1 MSTSDGVPLSG
12 PDIGNG
18 ARPISETGYPEAQQ
32 TAGQCQGQDGLGSSK
47 AVPGATATAIGPPKR
62 PPRRGAKPTPDRPV
76 RALFCMG
83 LKNPL
88 RKMCID
94 VVEWKPFEWLIL
106 LTILANCVA
115 LGVYTPY
122 PYGDSNQTNLYLE
135 KIEYVFLVIFTVECV
150 MKIIAYGF
158 VVHPG
163 AYLRNGWNMLDFTI
177 VVIGMIS
184 TILTILMK
192 EGFDVKA
199 LRAFRVLR
207 PLRLV
212 SGVPSLQVVLNS
224 ILRAMVPLLH
234 IALLVLFVIII
245 YAIIGLELFSGKMH
259 KTCRNN
265 KTGEI
270 MEDPHPCGD
279 HGFQCHTLGS
289 QYVCSKQYWEG
300 PNNGITNFDNFGLA
314 MLTVFQ
320 CITLEGWTDVLY
332 DIEDA
337 MGSTWQWIY
346 FVSMVILGAFFVM
359 NLILG
364 VLSGEFSKE
373 REKAKNRGEF
383 QKFREKQQIED
394 DLRGY
399 LDWITQ
405 AEDIE
410 TEHDEMPRMQS
421 RKSKPE
427 DEMESTDRLEGDEES
442 AHQVSLWEKKRKEW
456 KEINKRVRKV
466 CRMAVKSQVFYW
478 LIIILVFLNTAVLA
492 TEHFRQPDWLDW
504 FQEYT
509 NMFFIALFT
518 MEMMLKMYS
527 LGWQKYFLSL
537 FNRFDCFV
545 VIGSITEMILT
556 NTEVMPPL
564 GISVLRC
571 VRLLR
576 VFKVTKYWRSLS
588 NLVASLLNSIQSIAS
603 LLLLLFLFIV
613 IFALLGMQVFGGK
626 FNFDDLQD
634 KTRSNF
640 DSFWQ
645 SLLTVFQILT
655 GEDWNAVMYE
665 GIRAYEGV
673 TGYGIF
679 ACVYFIILFICGN
692 YILLNVFLA
701 IAVDNLADADQLTTV
716 DKEEGDKSHGGSPA
730 RDECSGEECIHDDE
744 DIGDMTSGEEDPGTD
759 VEQYENEGDD
769 YEGQDTE
776 GSKDGH
782 DGEGEDDY
790 DHMEMDE
797 IEGGPEVISA
807 RPRRM
812 SEYNITTEKP
822 PIPEGSAFFVFSKT
836 NRFRIF
842 CHWFCNHSYYG
853 NFILACIMISSAM
866 LAAEDPLKAT
876 SERNIILNRFDYFF
890 TTVFT
895 IEICLKMVS
904 YGFVLHDGAFCR
916 SAFNLLDLLVVC
928 VSLISIAWR
937 SSAISF
943 VKILRVLR
951 VLRPLRAINR
961 AKGLKH
967 VVQCVIVAVKTIG
980 NIVLVTSLL
989 QFVFAVIG
997 VQLFKGKFFQ
1007 CNDVSKITEAE
1018 CHGTYLIYEEG
1029 NINRPVMKERLW
1041 SRNRF
1046 HFDDVAKAM
1055 LTLFTVST
1063 FEGWPGL
1070 LYVSIDSNR
1079 ESYGPIHNFRPI
1091 VAAYYIIYIIIIAFF
1106 MVNIFVGFV
1115 IVTFQNEG
1123 EQEYKNCG
1131 LEKNQR
1137 NCIEFALKAK
1147 PVRRYI
1153 PKHRIQYKVWWF
1165 VTSQPFEYTIFTLII
1180 INTITL
1186 AMKFYNQPDPYTHA
1200 LDVLNMIFTAVF
1212 ALEFVFKL
1220 AAFRFKN
1227 YFGDA
1232 WNVFDFIIVLGSFI
1246 DIVYSEVHARLHV
1259 KAGGSLPTKPGT
1271 NIISINFFRLFRVM
1285 RLVKLLSRGEG
1296 IRTLL
1301 WTFIKS
1307 FQALPYVALLIVML
1321 FFIYAVI
1328 GMQVFGKIALDNG
1341 TTIYRNNNFQTFP
1354 QAVLIL
1360 FRSATGESWQNI
1372 MLDCSYRPHEV
1383 KCDPE
1388 SDDVDKSSCG
1398 NDIAFPYFIS
1408 FYVLC
1413 SFLIIN
1419 LFVAVIMDNFDY
1431 LTRDW
1436 SILGPHHLDEF
1447 IRLWSEYDPDAKG
1460 RIKHLDVVTLLRKI
1474 SPPLGFG
1481 KLCPHRVACK
1491 RLVSMNMPLNSDGTV
1506 LFNATLFAVVRTSLK
1521 IKTEGNID
1529 DANAQLR
1536 AVIKKIWK
1544 RTSPKLLDQV
1554 VPPPGVDDEVTVG
1567 KFYAT
1572 FLIQDYFRRFK
1583 KRKEQEMKEGDKDCH
1598 NTVTLQ
1604 AGLRTLHE
1612 AGPEL
1617 KRAISGNLEE
1627 LLDDNPEPMHRRNH
1641 SLFGSVWSSMRR
1653 GHHSFRGKSLKTPAN
1668 SAPKISPSNSID
1680 FLPYVS
1686 LHRHGAVDNQ
1696 ITARSHQVVPNVTG
1710 VTGTPLNSMGIEE
1723 NIPMRPL
1730 AMFANTNSGMQPGN
1744 YQNPYKVLD
1753 LEDGIEQQLTPP
1765 TPPPRRN
1772 LPPSGG
1778 AITFAT
1784 GTSGNAESSSATASR
1799 TPSPTLS
1806 PSPSF
1811 ASSSNEGAHYYAYAT
1826 RGCCPDSTPGWKH
1839 QHADGNEDKVIEVD
1853 KEQVSPNEGNADVIH
1868 RERSKQGSAKRLSKR
1883 LSNRSK
1889 GSSKRSS
1896 KHRESSKSRK
1906 SHKSE
1911 DDDDDPK
1918 DCSHGE
1924 RSIANGLKLAQ
1935 TQAIAVAGFLADV
1948 DAHQW
1953 RVCESCLPHRA
1964 SFHGRVSWAGESN
1977 GGVGSER
1984 LSHSLPGSPS
1994 DRKPN
1999 FEVIGSAESLVGRV
2013 LAEQGLGKYCDPDFV
2028 RYTSREMQEALDMT
2042 REEMDRAAHQLLL
2055 RERRGQPL
2063 TFQLQQSMDQHWNPR
2078 PQGPREVAY
2087 EQLREQMPSLDQPQ
2101 LSLQPQPQQQHQH
2114 QQQIYR
2120 EQPPS

>member
-1 MSTSDGVPLSG
+1 MSAGGDGGSG
-12 PDIGNG
+12 LGPPELPG
-18 ARPISETGYPEAQQ
+18 AQPTAATPPILGQHRNSQ
-32 TAGQCQGQDGLGSSK
+32 TAQDGQPATAQSQTGQTHGTSTGAAKSATKRPARRGGK
-47 AVPGATATAIGPPKR
+47 AVP
-62 PPRRGAKPTPDRPV
+62 DRPL
-76 RALFCMG
+76 RALFCLP
-83 LKNPL
+83 LKNPV

-94 VVEWKPFEWLIL
+94 VIEWKPFEWLIL
-106 LTILANCVA
+106 MTIFANCIA
-115 LGVYTPY
+115 LAVYTPY
-122 PYGDSNQTNLYLE
+122 PFGDSNLTNQYLE
-135 KIEYVFLVIFTVECV
+135 KIEYIFLVIFTLECV

-158 VVHPG
+158 VAHPG
-163 AYLRNGWNMLDFTI
+163 AYLRNGWNILDFSI
-177 VVIGMIS
+177 VVIGMVS
-184 TILTILMK
+184 TVLSILMK

-224 ILRAMVPLLH
+224 ILRAMIPLLH

-259 KTCRNN
+259 KTCRHNV
-265 KTGEI
+265 TDAI
-270 MEDPHPCGD
+270 MDNPIPCGSG
-279 HGFQCHTLGS
+279 GFQCDNVGPE
-289 QYVCSKQYWEG
+289 YYCSRRFWEG
-300 PNNGITNFDNFGLA
+300 PNWGITNFDNFGLA

-320 CITLEGWTDVLY
+320 CVTLEGWTDVLY
-332 DIEDA
+332 NIEDA
-337 MGSTWQWIY
+337 MGSSWQWIY
-346 FVSMVILGAFFVM
+346 FISMVILGAFFVM

-373 REKAKNRGEF
+373 REKAKARGDF
-383 QKFREKQQIED
+383 HKLREKQQIEE
-394 DLRGY
+394 DLKGY

-410 TEHDEMPRMQS
+410 PETDEPKMQDG
-421 RKSKPE
+421 KTKQQN
-427 DEMESTDRLEGDEES
+427 EMESTDQLEGDEEGV
-442 AHQVSLWEKKRKEW
+442 QQESLWRRKKLDFDRVNRRMRRACRK
-456 KEINKRVRKV
+456 
-466 CRMAVKSQVFYW
+466 AVKSQVFYW
-478 LIIILVFLNTAVLA
+478 LIIVLVFLNTGVLA
-492 TEHFRQPDWLDW
+492 TEHYNQPHWLDD
-504 FQEYT
+504 FQEIT
-509 NMFFIALFT
+509 NMFFIALFS

-527 LGWQKYFLSL
+527 LGFQGYFVSL

-556 NTEVMPPL
+556 NTHVMPPL
-564 GISVLRC
+564 GVSVLRC

-576 VFKVTKYWRSLS
+576 VFKVTKYWKSLS

-626 FNFDDLQD
+626 FNFSDLQN
-634 KTRSNF
+634 KPRHNF

-655 GEDWNAVMYE
+655 GEDWNAVMYD
-665 GIRAYEGV
+665 GIRAYGGV
-673 TGYGIF
+673 SSFGML
-679 ACVYFIILFICGN
+679 ACFYFIILFICGN

-701 IAVDNLADADQLTTV
+701 IAVDNLADAESLTAIEKEAEEGEEKHSASSSRDEVSGEQGDDGGEGTGAEDEGGGTDLEHDPNETMEDYEAAV
-716 DKEEGDKSHGGSPA
+716 DTETSEKSDDTNNHAKVRLNIESDEEVEKEEEVEHN
-730 RDECSGEECIHDDE
+730 EMHDD
-744 DIGDMTSGEEDPGTD
+744 GA
-759 VEQYENEGDD
+759 
-769 YEGQDTE
+769 
-776 GSKDGH
+776 
-782 DGEGEDDY
+782 
-790 DHMEMDE
+790 DHA
-797 IEGGPEVISA
+797 VSA

-812 SEYNITTEKP
+812 SEFNMATKIE
-822 PIPEGSAFFVFSKT
+822 PIPAGSSFFLFSQT
-836 NRFRIF
+836 NRFRVF
-842 CHWFCNHSYYG
+842 CHWLSNHSYFS
-853 NFILACIMISSAM
+853 NMILVCIMISSAM
-866 LAAEDPLKAT
+866 LAAEDPLRA
-876 SERNIILNRFDYFF
+876 SSYRNQILLNFDYFF

-895 IEICLKMVS
+895 IEICLKMIS
-904 YGFVLHDGAFCR
+904 FGFIIHDGAFCR

-928 VSLISIAWR
+928 SSLISMSF
-937 SSAISF
+937 SSGAFSV
-943 VKILRVLR
+943 VKVLRVLR

-997 VQLFKGKFFQ
+997 VQLFKYVVKCVIVAIKTIGNIMLVTYLLQFMFAVIGVQLFKGKFFY
-1007 CNDVSKITEAE
+1007 CSDASKMTKDE
-1018 CHGTYLIYEEG
+1018 CQGTYLEYDNG
-1029 NINRPVMKERLW
+1029 DINKPVMKERSW
-1041 SRNRF
+1041 VQQRF

-1063 FEGWPGL
+1063 FEGWPSL
-1070 LYVSIDSNR
+1070 LDVSIDSNK
-1079 ESYGPIHNFRPI
+1079 EDHGPIHNFRPI

-1123 EQEYKNCG
+1123 EQEYKNCE
-1131 LEKNQR
+1131 LDKNQR

-1165 VTSQPFEYTIFTLII
+1165 VTSQPFEYTIFTLIM
-1180 INTITL
+1180 INTVTL
-1186 AMKFYNQPDPYTHA
+1186 AMKFYRQPEIYTEA

-1212 ALEFVFKL
+1212 ALEFIFKL

-1246 DIVYSEVHARLHV
+1246 DIVYSEVNP
-1259 KAGGSLPTKPGT
+1259 GST
-1271 NIISINFFRLFRVM
+1271 IISINFFRLFRVM

-1307 FQALPYVALLIVML
+1307 FQALPYVALLIIML

-1328 GMQVFGKIALDNG
+1328 GMQVFGKIAIDDD
-1341 TTIYRNNNFQTFP
+1341 TSIDRNNNFQSFP
-1354 QAVLIL
+1354 QAVLVL
-1360 FRSATGESWQNI
+1360 FRSATGEAWQDI
-1372 MLDCSYRPHEV
+1372 MLDCSAQPGKV
-1383 KCDPE
+1383 KCDPN
-1388 SDDVDKSSCG
+1388 SDEVNNHNGCG
-1398 NDIAFPYFIS
+1398 SDIAFPYFIS

-1491 RLVSMNMPLNSDGTV
+1491 RLVTMNMPLNSDGTV
-1506 LFNATLFAVVRTSLK
+1506 LFNATLFAVVRTSLR
-1521 IKTEGNID
+1521 IKTEGHID
-1529 DANAQLR
+1529 DANAELR

-1554 VPPPGVDDEVTVG
+1554 VPPPGGDDEVTVG

-1583 KRKEQEMKEGDKDCH
+1583 KRKEQEMKDGNKESH

-1641 SLFGSVWSSMRR
+1641 SLFGSVWSSMRK
-1653 GHHSFRGKSLKTPAN
+1653 GHHNFNRARSLKVN
-1668 SAPKISPSNSID
+1668 STTKASPTNSID
-1680 FLPYVS
+1680 FLPYSS
-1686 LHRHGAVDNQ
+1686 LQRGGGHDPPNQ
-1696 ITARSHQVVPNVTG
+1696 ITARSHQVVPNVAGGLSDSAMNQMGMDPKLT
-1710 VTGTPLNSMGIEE
+1710 GIEE
-1723 NIPMRPL
+1723 NIPLRPL
-1730 AMFANTNSGMQPGN
+1730 AVFGN
-1744 YQNPYKVLD
+1744 PVQQQSYHHTPYKVFECCPCRAVRPTRVD
-1753 LEDGIEQQLTPP
+1753 LVAAARSSLQDGIERQLTPP

-1772 LPPSGG
+1772 PPPS
-1778 AITFAT
+1778 IDPST
-1784 GTSGNAESSSATASR
+1784 GTLHSVQISSGKSASATTSIATYTNTS
-1799 TPSPTLS
+1799 TATTS
-1806 PSPSF
+1806 PSLG
-1811 ASSSNEGAHYYAYAT
+1811 SSSNGTRSYAT
-1826 RGCCPDSTPGWKH
+1826 RGCC
-1839 QHADGNEDKVIEVD
+1839 VD
-1853 KEQVSPNEGNADVIH
+1853 CAVW
-1868 RERSKQGSAKRLSKR
+1868 
-1883 LSNRSK
+1883 SN
-1889 GSSKRSS
+1889 
-1896 KHRESSKSRK
+1896 H
-1906 SHKSE
+1906 
-1911 DDDDDPK
+1911 
-1918 DCSHGE
+1918 
-1924 RSIANGLKLAQ
+1924 
-1935 TQAIAVAGFLADV
+1935 
-1948 DAHQW
+1948 
-1953 RVCESCLPHRA
+1953 
-1964 SFHGRVSWAGESN
+1964 
-1977 GGVGSER
+1977 ER
-1984 LSHSLPGSPS
+1984 LSHSLPGSPA

-2013 LAEQGLGKYCDPDFV
+2013 LVEQGLGKYCDPDFV

-2055 RERRGQPL
+2055 QERRGQPL
-2063 TFQLQQSMDQHWNPR
+2063 SYQLQQGADQQWTPAYQ
-2078 PQGPREVAY
+2078 PIQQSQQATGIGYQPLQEQQPPGPRQYRSYYQGRGPTGAA
-2087 EQLREQMPSLDQPQ
+2087 SDQ
-2101 LSLQPQPQQQHQH
+2101 STQQQ
-2114 QQQIYR
+2114 
-2120 EQPPS
+2120 QPPPS

>member
-1 MSTSDGVPLSG
+1 MMDTSLCSSGAQHEPGRGTSISDKPLST
-12 PDIGNG
+12 
-18 ARPISETGYPEAQQ
+18 AWQ
-32 TAGQCQGQDGLGSSK
+32 TALS
-47 AVPGATATAIGPPKR
+47 ATAMSANKKR
-62 PPRRGAKPTPDRPV
+62 PVRRGGKPPPDRPQ
-76 RALFCMG
+76 RALFCLP
-83 LKNPL
+83 LKNPI
-88 RKMCID
+88 RKLCID
-94 VVEWKPFEWLIL
+94 VVEWKPFEYLIL
-106 LTILANCVA
+106 LTIFANCVA
-115 LGVYTPY
+115 LAVYTPY
-122 PYGDSNQTNLYLE
+122 PNGDSNYTNAYLE
-135 KIEYVFLVIFTVECV
+135 KIENVFLGIFTIECV
-150 MKIIAYGF
+150 MKIVAYGL
-158 VVHPG
+158 VAHPG
-163 AYLRNGWNMLDFTI
+163 AYLRNGWNLLDFTI
-177 VVIGMIS
+177 VVIGIIS
-184 TILTILMK
+184 IALSNLMK

-245 YAIIGLELFSGKMH
+245 YAIIGLELFSGKLH
-259 KTCRNN
+259 STCYDNT
-265 KTGEI
+265 TGK
-270 MEDPHPCGD
+270 MMPDPHPCGKAGES
-279 HGFQCHTLGS
+279 GFQCS
-289 QYVCSKQYWEG
+289 EIASNMVCKENSWDG
-300 PNNGITNFDNFGLA
+300 PNHGITNFDNFGLA

-320 CITLEGWTDVLY
+320 CVTLEGWTDVLY

-337 MGSTWQWIY
+337 MGNSWQWIY
-346 FVSMVILGAFFVM
+346 FISMVILGAFFVM

-373 REKAKNRGEF
+373 REKAKARGDF
-383 QKFREKQQIED
+383 HKLREKQQIEE

-410 TEHDEMPRMQS
+410 PEGEEHLHNQEQ
-421 RKSKPE
+421 KSKTANETENP
-427 DEMESTDRLEGDEES
+427 DQLEGEEGEVEQES
-442 AHQVSLWEKKRKEW
+442 WWRKKKKDFDRINRRLRRGCRK
-456 KEINKRVRKV
+456 
-466 CRMAVKSQVFYW
+466 AVKSQAFYW
-478 LIIILVFLNTAVLA
+478 LIIMLVFLNTVVLA
-492 TEHFRQPDWLDW
+492 TEHYQQPKWLDD
-504 FQEYT
+504 FQDWT
-509 NMFFIALFT
+509 NLFFVALFS
-518 MEMMLKMYS
+518 MEMLIKMYS
-527 LGWQKYFLSL
+527 LGFQGYFVSL

-545 VIGSITEMILT
+545 VIGSIGEIVLT
-556 NTEVMPPL
+556 HTKVMPPL
-564 GISVLRC
+564 GVSVLRC

-626 FNFDDLQD
+626 FDFNPSKQ
-634 KTRSNF
+634 KARSNF

-655 GEDWNAVMYE
+655 GEDWNVVMYD
-665 GIRAYEGV
+665 GILAYGGV
-673 TGYGIF
+673 SGFGAL

-701 IAVDNLADADQLTTV
+701 IAVDNLADAESLTATE
-716 DKEEGDKSHGGSPA
+716 KEAEEEAEKQQKSHSGSPA
-730 RDECSGEECIHDDE
+730 REEGQGDGEHGEDERDERRNEEGMSEKDEEAGSHTRVRLEVGESEEYAYYEQTDNQDEIDDE
-744 DIGDMTSGEEDPGTD
+744 
-759 VEQYENEGDD
+759 
-769 YEGQDTE
+769 
-776 GSKDGH
+776 
-782 DGEGEDDY
+782 
-790 DHMEMDE
+790 
-797 IEGGPEVISA
+797 EGGLEITPSA

-812 SEYNITTEKP
+812 SEISIKTTVRPLP
-822 PIPEGSAFFVFSKT
+822 PGSAFFIFSNT
-836 NRFRIF
+836 NSIRVF
-842 CHWFCNHSYYG
+842 CHWLCNHSYFG
-853 NFILACIMISSAM
+853 NVILVCIMISSSM
-866 LAAEDPLKAT
+866 LAAEDPLRGD
-876 SERNIILNRFDYFF
+876 SSRNDILGYFDMFF
-890 TTVFT
+890 TAVFT

-904 YGFVLHDGAFCR
+904 YGFVLHEGAFCR

-928 VSLISIAWR
+928 VSLVATFVR
-937 SSAISF
+937 NNAISV

-980 NIVLVTSLL
+980 NIVLVTCLL
-989 QFVFAVIG
+989 QFMFAVIG
-997 VQLFKGKFFQ
+997 VQLFKGKFFSCTDGSKMTMDECRGQ
-1007 CNDVSKITEAE
+1007 YIVFEDGVVSQPAVKPREWKRND
-1018 CHGTYLIYEEG
+1018 
-1029 NINRPVMKERLW
+1029 
-1041 SRNRF
+1041 F

-1070 LYVSIDSNR
+1070 LYVSIDSNK
-1079 ESYGPIHNFRPI
+1079 EDTGPIHNFRPV

-1123 EQEYKNCG
+1123 EQEYKNCE
-1131 LEKNQR
+1131 LDKNQR

-1153 PKHRIQYKVWWF
+1153 PKHRLQYKVWWF
-1165 VTSQPFEYTIFTLII
+1165 VTSQPFEYTIFILIM

-1186 AMKFYNQPDPYTHA
+1186 AMKFHNQPKAYT
-1200 LDVLNMIFTAVF
+1200 DVLNVLNIIFTSVF
-1212 ALEFVFKL
+1212 AMEFVFKL

-1246 DIVYSEVHARLHV
+1246 DIVYDEP
-1259 KAGGSLPTKPGT
+1259 GSGM
-1271 NIISINFFRLFRVM
+1271 ISINFFRLFRVM

-1328 GMQVFGKIALDNG
+1328 GMQLFGKIALDEDSA
-1341 TTIYRNNNFQTFP
+1341 IHRNNNFQTFP
-1354 QAVLIL
+1354 QAVLVL
-1360 FRSATGESWQNI
+1360 FRSATGEAWQEI
-1372 MLDCSYRPHEV
+1372 MLACISNV
-1383 KCDPE
+1383 ACDPK
-1388 SDDVDKSSCG
+1388 SDEEGDVCG
-1398 NDIAFPYFIS
+1398 SDIAFIYFIS

-1506 LFNATLFAVVRTSLK
+1506 LFNATLFAVVRTSLR

-1529 DANAQLR
+1529 DANAELR

-1554 VPPPGVDDEVTVG
+1554 VPPPGVEDEVTVG

-1583 KRKEQEMKEGDKDCH
+1583 KRKEQELKDGDKESH

-1604 AGLRTLHE
+1604 AGLRTLHD

-1627 LLDDNPEPMHRRNH
+1627 LIDDNPEPMHRRNH

-1653 GHHSFRGKSLKTPAN
+1653 GHAGFHRARSLKVN
-1668 SAPKISPSNSID
+1668 STQIKMNHLDVPGRNLRKVSPTNSID
-1680 FLPYVS
+1680 YLPYNSIQRAVTEGMNHITSITKNALVPHITSAMSMQDVGGPKEEESIPLRPITVS
-1686 LHRHGAVDNQ
+1686 NGDPERTYGPY
-1696 ITARSHQVVPNVTG
+1696 QVIDK
-1710 VTGTPLNSMGIEE
+1710 L
-1723 NIPMRPL
+1723 
-1730 AMFANTNSGMQPGN
+1730 
-1744 YQNPYKVLD
+1744 
-1753 LEDGIEQQLTPP
+1753 
-1765 TPPPRRN
+1765 
-1772 LPPSGG
+1772 SGG
-1778 AITFAT
+1778 QFLHP
-1784 GTSGNAESSSATASR
+1784 NNYVPR
-1799 TPSPTLS
+1799 T
-1806 PSPSF
+1806 
-1811 ASSSNEGAHYYAYAT
+1811 
-1826 RGCCPDSTPGWKH
+1826 
-1839 QHADGNEDKVIEVD
+1839 
-1853 KEQVSPNEGNADVIH
+1853 
-1868 RERSKQGSAKRLSKR
+1868 
-1883 LSNRSK
+1883 
-1889 GSSKRSS
+1889 
-1896 KHRESSKSRK
+1896 
-1906 SHKSE
+1906 
-1911 DDDDDPK
+1911 
-1918 DCSHGE
+1918 
-1924 RSIANGLKLAQ
+1924 
-1935 TQAIAVAGFLADV
+1935 
-1948 DAHQW
+1948 
-1953 RVCESCLPHRA
+1953 
-1964 SFHGRVSWAGESN
+1964 GESN
-1977 GGVGSER
+1977 GSLGTER
-1984 LSHSLPGSPS
+1984 LSHSLPGSPA
-1994 DRKPN
+1994 DRRPN
-1999 FEVIGSAESLVGRV
+1999 FPEVVGSAESLVGRV
-2013 LAEQGLGKYCDPDFV
+2013 LVEQGLGKYCDPEFV

-2042 REEMDRAAHQLLL
+2042 QEEMDRAAHHLLL
-2055 RERRGQPL
+2055 QERQGRPLSFQIASVGGESVRGDADPHL
-2063 TFQLQQSMDQHWNPR
+2063 
-2078 PQGPREVAY
+2078 
-2087 EQLREQMPSLDQPQ
+2087 
-2101 LSLQPQPQQQHQH
+2101 
-2114 QQQIYR
+2114 
-2120 EQPPS
+2120 